1 MWTTIIYKG
10 PKEMHEWPSCIWH
23 GMVDIRLL
31 VQYGEEN
38 TKSNIN
44 EMNLDRILVA
54 IKQYDESAQC
64 D

>member
-1 MWTTIIYKG
+1 
-10 PKEMHEWPSCIWH
+10 
-23 GMVDIRLL
+23 MVDIRLL